1 MEFPNPVREEE
12 SHTPAMLRMP
22 YQNKTPYMTTTYN
35 RQNDP
40 LMEERLCG
48 GGQTTLAALTGRRRG
63 HLELCVLGHHPLETD
78 ANSFDDGQQD
88 GAADG
93 SVADG
98 LGTSTH
104 GERTTGE
111 ETGDDCVP
119 RVLLFADAFHG
130 AVECAEH
137 AAPDTEVASEHG
149 RAGLDC
155 CDGCTWRC

>member
-1 MEFPNPVREEE
+1 MDGVVAHPRARIRKPHARYAPHAISKQNAIYGYNVQPPEVGEP
-12 SHTPAMLRMP
+12 HLR
-22 YQNKTPYMTTTYN
+22 
-35 RQNDP
+35 
-40 LMEERLCG
+40 G
-48 GGQTTLAALTGRRRG
+48 GGQTALAALTGRRWG

-78 ANSFDDGQQD
+78 ADTFDDGEQD

-93 SVADG
+93 TVADG

-111 ETGDDCVP
+111 ETGDDGVP

-137 AAPDTEVASEHG
+137 AAPDTEVASEDG

-155 CDGCTWRC
+155 CDGCGWKC